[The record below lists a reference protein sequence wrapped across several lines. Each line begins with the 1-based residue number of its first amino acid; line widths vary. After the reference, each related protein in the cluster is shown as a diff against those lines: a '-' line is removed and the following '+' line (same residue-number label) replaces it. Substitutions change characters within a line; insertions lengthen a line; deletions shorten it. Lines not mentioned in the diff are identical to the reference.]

1 MKRST
6 CVYLIKDG
14 AWLMLLRNKK
24 SNDINEGKWI
34 GVGGKNED
42 QESFEECAVREVFE
56 ETGCTVHELEY
67 MGIVDF
73 RYSDMEP
80 EQIAVYTCHSFSGTP
95 AECREGTLAWI
106 PERDVL
112 NLTLWEGDRVFLT
125 RMLSGQGIPF
135 EITLEYD
142 AEGNLTNVLEGEQ

>member
-24 SNDINEGKWI
+24 QNDINEGKWI
-34 GVGGKNED
+34 GVGGKNEN
-42 QESFEECAVREVFE
+42 QESFEDCAVREVFE
-56 ETGCTVHELEY
+56 ETGCKVHELEY
-67 MGIVDF
+67 MGTVDF
-73 RYSDMEP
+73 CYSDMEP
-80 EQIAVYTCHSFSGTP
+80 EQIAIYTCHSFSGIP
-95 AECREGTLAWI
+95 AGCREGTLAWI
-106 PERDVL
+106 PEQDVL
-112 NLTLWEGDRVFLT
+112 NLTLWEGDRVFLA